1 MAKFKP
7 PVPLA
12 VVVGCAPK
20 LNPPG
25 AAEVLPPELKL
36 VDTATGA
43 EGLLPKLKVLLP
55 VLGALELFPVPK
67 LKPPLELA

>member
-25 AAEVLPPELKL
+25 AAEVLPPVLKF

-43 EGLLPKLKVLLP
+43 EGLLPKL
-55 VLGALELFPVPK
+55 
-67 LKPPLELA
+67 